1 VRYEWDQRKAAA
13 NFAKHG
19 ISFTAAARA
28 LEDPRR
34 VDVLDDQFEYGEERI
49 QSLCLYRETVLFVVT
64 ATSDQNICRII
75 SARKA
80 TRHEQEA
87 YFQGG
92 SLLS

>member
-13 NFAKHG
+13 NFAKHK

-28 LEDPRR
+28 LQDARK
-34 VDVLDDQFEYGEERI
+34 VDVLDDRFEYDEERI

-64 ATSDQNICRII
+64 VMLGKDICRII

>member
-1 VRYEWDQRKAAA
+1 VRYEWDESKARA

-28 LEDPRR
+28 LDDPRKLEF
-34 VDVLDDQFEYGEERI
+34 LDDRFEYGEERI
-49 QSLCLYRETVLFVVT
+49 QSLCLYRGTVLFIVT
-64 ATSDQNICRII
+64 VISGEDICRII

-87 YFQGG
+87 YFQDG